1 MARDPGTSPRRAAK
15 TRMFKRE
22 ASTLFK
28 NNLQN
33 GFEPDKLEVALEH
46 CLQHASPLSAFL
58 GEKLSEGVV
67 LQRAES

>member
-1 MARDPGTSPRRAAK
+1 
-15 TRMFKRE
+15 MFKRE

-46 CLQHASPLSAFL
+46 CPQHASPLSAFL